1 MADTNPFNKKA
12 KAEELELLLDIY
24 MPRVEAMSTRLK
36 SYDKLYEEL
45 LEENAR
51 MEENVASLSDESFR
65 RRLELRQT
73 INELDKLRK
82 TVEGLPPELL
92 KTAKSISLN
101 KNRKI

>member
-1 MADTNPFNKKA
+1 MGTMILAPA
-12 KAEELELLLDIY
+12 ARHRAER
-24 MPRVEAMSTRLK
+24 PAMSTKLK